1 MERCTWATD
10 TTEEMQAYHDDEW
23 GRPVHE
29 EQQLFELLT
38 LESMQAGLSWAIIL
52 NKRETLRAAYDAFDY
67 RKIARYDEKKILA
80 LLANPGV
87 IRHRL
92 KIQATITNAQVF
104 QEIQAEFGSF
114 DRYLWNFVDQQP
126 IVNHWQHPEEVPA
139 STELSQQ
146 ISRALKKR
154 GFKFLGATTVYSF
167 FCSDYGHSFNIVETV
182 FANFSIKNSAG
193 SWDVTSAMEL
203 FSVVI

>member
-52 NKRETLRAAYDAFDY
+52 NKRETLRALMMRLIIGKLRDMM
-67 RKIARYDEKKILA
+67 RKILA

-126 IVNHWQHPEEVPA
+126 IVNHWRTQ
-139 STELSQQ
+139 
-146 ISRALKKR
+146 KR
-154 GFKFLGATTVYSF
+154 FQPPRNYRNRL
-167 FCSDYGHSFNIVETV
+167 VER
-182 FANFSIKNSAG
+182 
-193 SWDVTSAMEL
+193 
-203 FSVVI
+203 

>member
-1 MERCTWATD
+1 MERCTWATN
-10 TTEEMQAYHDDEW
+10 TTEEMKAYHDDEW

-67 RKIARYDEKKILA
+67 RKIARYDEEKILA

-92 KIQATITNAQVF
+92 KIQATITNAQFF

-126 IVNHWQHPEEVPA
+126 IVNHWQRPEEVPA

-167 FCSDYGHSFNIVETV
+167 LQAAGLVNDHLETCHY
-182 FANFSIKNSAG
+182 K
-193 SWDVTSAMEL
+193 
-203 FSVVI
+203 

>member
-1 MERCTWATD
+1 M
-10 TTEEMQAYHDDEW
+10 
-23 GRPVHE
+23 
-29 EQQLFELLT
+29 
-38 LESMQAGLSWAIIL
+38 
-52 NKRETLRAAYDAFDY
+52 
-67 RKIARYDEKKILA
+67 
-80 LLANPGV
+80 

-92 KIQATITNAQVF
+92 KIQATITNAQFF

-126 IVNHWQHPEEVPA
+126 IVNHWQRPEEVPA

-167 FCSDYGHSFNIVETV
+167 LQAAGLVNDHLETCHY
-182 FANFSIKNSAG
+182 K
-193 SWDVTSAMEL
+193 
-203 FSVVI
+203 

>member
-1 MERCTWATD
+1 MERCIWATN
-10 TTEEMQAYHDDEW
+10 TTEEMQAYHDYEW

-67 RKIARYDEKKILA
+67 RKIARYDEEKMLD

-114 DRYLWNFVDQQP
+114 DRYLWDFVDQQP
-126 IVNHWQHPEEVPA
+126 IVNHWRRPEEVPA

-154 GFKFLGATTVYSF
+154 GFKFLGETTVYSF
-167 FCSDYGHSFNIVETV
+167 LQATGLVNDHLETCQY
-182 FANFSIKNSAG
+182 K
-193 SWDVTSAMEL
+193 
-203 FSVVI
+203 

>member
-52 NKRETLRAAYDAFDY
+52 NKRETLRALMMRLIIGKLRDMM
-67 RKIARYDEKKILA
+67 RKILA

-126 IVNHWQHPEEVPA
+126 IVNHWRP
-139 STELSQQ
+139 
-146 ISRALKKR
+146 RR
-154 GFKFLGATTVYSF
+154 GSSLHGIIAT
-167 FCSDYGHSFNIVETV
+167 D
-182 FANFSIKNSAG
+182 
-193 SWDVTSAMEL
+193 
-203 FSVVI
+203 

>member
-1 MERCTWATD
+1 MERCTWATN

-67 RKIARYDEKKILA
+67 RKIARYDEEKILA

-104 QEIQAEFGSF
+104 QEVQAEFGSF

>member
-1 MERCTWATD
+1 MERCTWATN

-52 NKRETLRAAYDAFDY
+52 NKRETLR
-67 RKIARYDEKKILA
+67 
-80 LLANPGV
+80 ANPGV

-167 FCSDYGHSFNIVETV
+167 LQAAGLVNDHLETCHY
-182 FANFSIKNSAG
+182 K
-193 SWDVTSAMEL
+193 
-203 FSVVI
+203 

>member
-67 RKIARYDEKKILA
+67 RKIARYDEEKILA

-92 KIQATITNAQVF
+92 KIQATITNARVF
-104 QEIQAEFGSF
+104 QEVQAEFGSF

-167 FCSDYGHSFNIVETV
+167 LQAAGLVNDHLETCQY
-182 FANFSIKNSAG
+182 K
-193 SWDVTSAMEL
+193 
-203 FSVVI
+203 

>member
-1 MERCTWATD
+1 MERCTWATN

-67 RKIARYDEKKILA
+67 RKIARYDEEKILA

-104 QEIQAEFGSF
+104 KKFRQNLGPLIATSGTLSISNQSLITGSTQKRF
-114 DRYLWNFVDQQP
+114 QP
-126 IVNHWQHPEEVPA
+126 PRNYRNR
-139 STELSQQ
+139 L
-146 ISRALKKR
+146 
-154 GFKFLGATTVYSF
+154 
-167 FCSDYGHSFNIVETV
+167 VER
-182 FANFSIKNSAG
+182 
-193 SWDVTSAMEL
+193 
-203 FSVVI
+203 

>member
-67 RKIARYDEKKILA
+67 RKIARYDEKK
-80 LLANPGV
+80 
-87 IRHRL
+87 
-92 KIQATITNAQVF
+92 
-104 QEIQAEFGSF
+104 
-114 DRYLWNFVDQQP
+114 
-126 IVNHWQHPEEVPA
+126 
-139 STELSQQ
+139 
-146 ISRALKKR
+146 
-154 GFKFLGATTVYSF
+154 
-167 FCSDYGHSFNIVETV
+167 
-182 FANFSIKNSAG
+182 NFSFTSKSWCDSSSFKNSSDHHECA
-193 SWDVTSAMEL
+193 S
-203 FSVVI
+203 FSRNSGRIWLL

>member
-1 MERCTWATD
+1 MERCTWATN

-67 RKIARYDEKKILA
+67 RKIAQYDEKKILA

-167 FCSDYGHSFNIVETV
+167 LQAAGLVNDHLET
-182 FANFSIKNSAG
+182 FSINKYRRIKKEG
-193 SWDVTSAMEL
+193 TSKTNG
-203 FSVVI
+203 

>member
-167 FCSDYGHSFNIVETV
+167 LQAAGLVNDHLETCQ
-182 FANFSIKNSAG
+182 NKYRRIKKEG
-193 SWDVTSAMEL
+193 TSKTNG
-203 FSVVI
+203 

>member
-67 RKIARYDEKKILA
+67 RKIARYDEEKILA

-104 QEIQAEFGSF
+104 QEVQAEFGSF
-114 DRYLWNFVDQQP
+114 DRYL
-126 IVNHWQHPEEVPA
+126 
-139 STELSQQ
+139 
-146 ISRALKKR
+146 
-154 GFKFLGATTVYSF
+154 
-167 FCSDYGHSFNIVETV
+167 
-182 FANFSIKNSAG
+182 
-193 SWDVTSAMEL
+193 
-203 FSVVI
+203 

>member
-1 MERCTWATD
+1 MERCTWATN

-38 LESMQAGLSWAIIL
+38 LESLQAGLSWAIIL

-67 RKIARYDEKKILA
+67 RKIARYDEEKILA

-167 FCSDYGHSFNIVETV
+167 LQAAGLVNDHLETCQY
-182 FANFSIKNSAG
+182 K
-193 SWDVTSAMEL
+193 
-203 FSVVI
+203 

>member
-1 MERCTWATD
+1 MERCTWATN

-67 RKIARYDEKKILA
+67 RKIAQYDEKKILA

-104 QEIQAEFGSF
+104 QEVQAEFGSF

-167 FCSDYGHSFNIVETV
+167 LQAAGLVNDHLET
-182 FANFSIKNSAG
+182 FSINKYRRIKKEG
-193 SWDVTSAMEL
+193 TSKTNG
-203 FSVVI
+203 

>member
-1 MERCTWATD
+1 
-10 TTEEMQAYHDDEW
+10 MQAYHDDEW

-67 RKIARYDEKKILA
+67 RKIARYDEEKILA

-92 KIQATITNAQVF
+92 KIQATITNAQFF

-126 IVNHWQHPEEVPA
+126 IVNHWQRPEEVPA

-167 FCSDYGHSFNIVETV
+167 LQ
-182 FANFSIKNSAG
+182 AAG
-193 SWDVTSAMEL
+193 LVN
-203 FSVVI
+203 

>member
-1 MERCTWATD
+1 MERCTWATN

-67 RKIARYDEKKILA
+67 RKIARYDEEKILA

-92 KIQATITNAQVF
+92 KFKRPSRMRKFFKKFRQNLGPLIATSGTLSISNQSLITGSTQKRF
-104 QEIQAEFGSF
+104 QPP
-114 DRYLWNFVDQQP
+114 RNYRNRL
-126 IVNHWQHPEEVPA
+126 
-139 STELSQQ
+139 
-146 ISRALKKR
+146 
-154 GFKFLGATTVYSF
+154 
-167 FCSDYGHSFNIVETV
+167 VER
-182 FANFSIKNSAG
+182 
-193 SWDVTSAMEL
+193 
-203 FSVVI
+203 

>member
-1 MERCTWATD
+1 MERCTWATN

-67 RKIARYDEKKILA
+67 RKIAQYDEKKILA
-80 LLANPGV
+80 LLANP
-87 IRHRL
+87 
-92 KIQATITNAQVF
+92 QVF
-104 QEIQAEFGSF
+104 QEGQAEFGSF

-167 FCSDYGHSFNIVETV
+167 LQAAGLVNDHLETCQY
-182 FANFSIKNSAG
+182 K
-193 SWDVTSAMEL
+193 
-203 FSVVI
+203 

>member
-1 MERCTWATD
+1 MERCTWATN

-67 RKIARYDEKKILA
+67 RKIAQYDEKKILA

-104 QEIQAEFGSF
+104 QEVQAEFGSF

-167 FCSDYGHSFNIVETV
+167 LQAAGLVNDHLETCQY
-182 FANFSIKNSAG
+182 NKYRRIKKEG
-193 SWDVTSAMEL
+193 TSKTNG
-203 FSVVI
+203 

>member
-1 MERCTWATD
+1 MERCTWATN

-67 RKIARYDEKKILA
+67 RKIAQYDEKNFSFTSKSWCDSSSF
-80 LLANPGV
+80 
-87 IRHRL
+87 

-104 QEIQAEFGSF
+104 KVQAEFGSF

-126 IVNHWQHPEEVPA
+126 IVNHWQ
-139 STELSQQ
+139 
-146 ISRALKKR
+146 RRR
-154 GFKFLGATTVYSF
+154 GSSLHGIIAT
-167 FCSDYGHSFNIVETV
+167 D
-182 FANFSIKNSAG
+182 
-193 SWDVTSAMEL
+193 
-203 FSVVI
+203 

>member
-1 MERCTWATD
+1 MERCTWATN

-67 RKIARYDEKKILA
+67 RKIARYDEEKILA

-92 KIQATITNAQVF
+92 KIQATITNAQFFKKFRQNLAPLIATSGTLSISNQSLITGSGQKRF
-104 QEIQAEFGSF
+104 QPP
-114 DRYLWNFVDQQP
+114 RNYRNRL
-126 IVNHWQHPEEVPA
+126 
-139 STELSQQ
+139 
-146 ISRALKKR
+146 
-154 GFKFLGATTVYSF
+154 
-167 FCSDYGHSFNIVETV
+167 VER
-182 FANFSIKNSAG
+182 
-193 SWDVTSAMEL
+193 
-203 FSVVI
+203 

>member
-167 FCSDYGHSFNIVETV
+167 LQAAGLVNDHLETCQYRR
-182 FANFSIKNSAG
+182 IKKEG
-193 SWDVTSAMEL
+193 TSKTNG
-203 FSVVI
+203 